1 MFETINLNLFNLI
14 NASSTPDPITVRVAQ
29 ISAEWLLYLVAVAM
43 VIGWIRGGKTMRRAL
58 LVSGMSVLVGLA
70 INQLIGAFWY
80 HPRPFETGV
89 GNQFLPHAKETSFP
103 SDHGTLLFAVSFGL
117 LFSRDGKSWGVIAFA
132 IALLVVWSRIYLG
145 IHWPMDMIGS
155 GIIAAV
161 AAWIVAVLLTG
172 PVDWL
177 LGLVT
182 RVYDSTLGRFI

>member
-1 MFETINLNLFNLI
+1 MFESINLNLFNLI

-29 ISAEWLLYLVAVAM
+29 ISAELLLYLVAVAM

-58 LVSGMSVLVGLA
+58 LVSGLSVLVGLA
-70 INQLIGAFWY
+70 INQLIGVFWY
-80 HPRPFETGV
+80 HPRPFEIGV

-117 LFSRDGKSWGVIAFA
+117 LFSRDGKFWGVIAFA
-132 IALLVVWSRIYLG
+132 IALLVAWSRIYLG
-145 IHWPMDMIGS
+145 VHWPMDMIGS

-161 AAWIVAVLLTG
+161 ASWIVAVLLTG
-172 PVDWL
+172 PVDWV

-182 RVYDSTLGRFI
+182 RVYDSTFGRFI